1 MLSRQTEGV
10 EGLGVDERPVTRYA
24 KAPDGVSI
32 AYQVAGDGP
41 LDLVFPSVMTIPI
54 DLLWDEAGFVR
65 LVRRLGRFSRTVWC
79 EIRGIGASGGDV
91 LDIFVDEIDDADLTA
106 VLDAAGCER
115 VVLVAGSNSGSTT
128 IRYAVAHPERVSAL
142 VLINTH
148 AYYVREDGYPW
159 GMPADML
166 QQFAARV
173 AEMRGTGDTMDAIA
187 PSKSGDE
194 RFRAWW
200 ARGERLGLAPD
211 RLAMVMISSF
221 GRDVRPLLRDLIVPT
236 LVLHRASDRFIRVG
250 AGRYLG

>member
-1 MLSRQTEGV
+1 MASNRLATVAFAALVAATIAAFFVTQHLKVTTPLIQGYPRPVPGV
-10 EGLGVDERPVTRYA
+10 INPLHGVDC
-24 KAPDGVSI
+24 G
-32 AYQVAGDGP
+32 
-41 LDLVFPSVMTIPI
+41 
-54 DLLWDEAGFVR
+54 
-65 LVRRLGRFSRTVWC
+65 GR
-79 EIRGIGASGGDV
+79 
-91 LDIFVDEIDDADLTA
+91 
-106 VLDAAGCER
+106 
-115 VVLVAGSNSGSTT
+115 NSGSTT

>member
-1 MLSRQTEGV
+1 
-10 EGLGVDERPVTRYA
+10 VTRYA
-24 KAPDGVSI
+24 RAPDAVSI

-54 DLLWDEAGFVR
+54 DLLWDEPGFVR
-65 LVRRLGRFSRTVWC
+65 LARRLGGFSRTVWC

-91 LDIFVDEIDDADLTA
+91 LDAFVDEVDDADLTA

-115 VVLVAGSNSGSTT
+115 VVLVAASYGGATA
-128 IRYAVAHPERVSAL
+128 IRYAATHPERVSAL

-148 AYYVREDGYPW
+148 AYYVRQGGYPW
-159 GMPADML
+159 GMPPNTL
-166 QQFAARV
+166 HPFAARV
-173 AEMRGTGDTMDAIA
+173 AEMRGTGETMDAIA

-211 RLAMVMISSF
+211 RMATALVRSF
-221 GRDVRPLLRDLIVPT
+221 GRDVRPLLPALAVPA
-236 LVLHRASDRFIRVG
+236 LVLHRAGDRFIRVG
-250 AGRYLG
+250 AGRYLAEHIPDA